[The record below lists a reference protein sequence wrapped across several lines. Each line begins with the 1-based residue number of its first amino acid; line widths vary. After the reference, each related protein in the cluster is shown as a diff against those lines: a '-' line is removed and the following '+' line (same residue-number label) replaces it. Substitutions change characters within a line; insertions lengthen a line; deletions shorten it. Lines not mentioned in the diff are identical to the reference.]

1 MLPDPSVFSK
11 VYPIGFNMQS
21 NRICLGPDRKII
33 IFSRFSLRVPSD
45 RCTLYGE
52 AMRTVDESDKLCL
65 RARSREARRASTLIE
80 LLTVIAIIGFL
91 LTLLLPSLR
100 RSTDMASA
108 TVCRHHLRELGRS
121 LDMYRMENGGWLPV
135 APSVVSIPL
144 KQENAEPWFGKLYPT
159 YLPDPMVLRCPKD
172 PFGYRMAAASTR
184 VRDPEVADFAS
195 YGLNNFIMTIGGGR
209 LAHIDRNAP
218 RRPLDTIL
226 AADLGPDDGSIS
238 SRGGTVV
245 GPSRN
250 DSLLMWSDG
259 FDPFA
264 DVGSSPWVTTRHG
277 EGIHVLTL
285 AGGVR
290 DVRTKDILNAPIQ
303 KYYPRCAAGGCTLCT
318 DLKVYHYSFAKDQ
331 LFWWTGPVPPD

>member
-1 MLPDPSVFSK
+1 
-11 VYPIGFNMQS
+11 
-21 NRICLGPDRKII
+21 
-33 IFSRFSLRVPSD
+33 
-45 RCTLYGE
+45 
-52 AMRTVDESDKLCL
+52 MRTVDDSDHLFL
-65 RARSREARRASTLIE
+65 RARSGAARRASTLIE
-80 LLTVIAIIGFL
+80 LLVVFAIIGFL
-91 LTLLLPSLR
+91 LSLLIPSLK

-121 LDMYRMENGGWLPV
+121 LDMYRMENDGWLPV
-135 APSVVSIPL
+135 TAPVMSNPL
-144 KQENAEPWFGKLYPT
+144 KREDPEPWFGKLYPT

-172 PFGYRMAAASTR
+172 PFGYRMASVSSR
-184 VRDPEVADFAS
+184 IRDPVVADFAS

-226 AADLGPDDGSIS
+226 AADLGPDIGGAA

-250 DSLLMWSDG
+250 DSLLMWGDG
-259 FDPFA
+259 YDPFA
-264 DVGSSPWVTTRHG
+264 ETATSPWVTTRHG
-277 EGIHVLTL
+277 HGIHMLTL

-290 DVRTKDILNAPIQ
+290 DVRTKDILRAPIQ
-303 KYYPRCAAGGCTLCT
+303 KSYPRCAAGGCTLCIE
-318 DLKVYHYSFAKDQ
+318 LKLYHYSFAKDQ